1 MPQSWRHTGCSRREL
16 GRWLARAL
24 AHGSP
29 GIGRSYTG
37 DSLPLQVWSNG
48 TTWTYSYNNRRLLSG
63 ETLNVAGADYGFS
76 HAYDAHG
83 HRSVLS
89 HGAGTGG
96 AVVDY
101 APNALGQ
108 PTRAGGW
115 ATNASYHPDGALAGY
130 TLGNGSVF
138 SMTPN
143 ARGLPERWRYSGV
156 LDDSYVYDANDNV
169 SAITDLHE
177 GGATSRSMGYDA
189 LDRLAWANGPW
200 GSASFDYDGL
210 DNLRHSVVGAR
221 SLSHSYDS
229 ANRLTSLSGT
239 QSVGFAYNANG
250 NVTQRGAQGY
260 VFDIG
265 NRLSAASGIASYVA
279 DDNYLDRSTTIVV
292 SG

>member
-48 TTWTYSYNNRRLLSG
+48 TTWTY
-63 ETLNVAGADYGFS
+63 
-76 HAYDAHG
+76 
-83 HRSVLS
+83 
-89 HGAGTGG
+89 
-96 AVVDY
+96 
-101 APNALGQ
+101 
-108 PTRAGGW
+108 
-115 ATNASYHPDGALAGY
+115 SYHPDGALAGY